1 MTPTVRV
8 LRIAIPA
15 LAIGLVAAI
24 QTVYFDRGFV
34 PGDAFTYLA
43 AGERLND
50 GHLLYALS
58 PGDRPVDLKPP
69 FWTVPLLS
77 PPPIAVL
84 FRPLALL
91 PNDLGPYVWWAICIA
106 SLVVTTLVMM
116 RRRPIL
122 IGLAVIVL
130 SIPLVYDIGVGN
142 LNSLLIAGIVG
153 AWVLLTRGRDA
164 TAGAVIAAMTAL
176 KLTPVVLAWWLITQ
190 RRWSAVRA
198 FVVTGLVLLVV
209 SVAGAGLSPHLEY
222 LGIVRVTSGAGTSD
236 LSLAG
241 LARSVG
247 IDPAVAGLL
256 PTAALL
262 LGLAT
267 VWFLRERPG
276 VAYSVAV
283 VTMLLGSPVVN
294 INWFTVLL
302 AALAPAVW
310 PTSQGTPRKIAPSS
324 STYVRSQPA
333 ASSRAANGPSGSSAT
348 TTVTPQDANRDSQ
361 PARPVTTVS

>member
-1 MTPTVRV
+1 MSPTVRL
-8 LRIAIPA
+8 LRVAIPA
-15 LAIGLVAAI
+15 LAIGLVCAI
-24 QTVYFDRGFV
+24 QVVYFGRGFV

-91 PNDLGPYVWWAICIA
+91 PNDLGPYVWWAICVA
-106 SLVVTTLVMM
+106 SLVGTTLVMI

-122 IGLAVIVL
+122 IGLAVFVL

-153 AWVLLTRGRDA
+153 AWYLLTRGRDA
-164 TAGAVIAAMTAL
+164 PAGTLIAAMTAL
-176 KLTPVVLAWWLITQ
+176 KLTPAVLAWWLITQ

-198 FVVTGLVLLVV
+198 FVVAGLVLLVV
-209 SVAGAGLSPHLEY
+209 SVLGAGLSAHLEY
-222 LGIVRVTSGAGTSD
+222 LGIIRTTSGGGTSD

-241 LARSVG
+241 MARFVG
-247 IDPAVAGLL
+247 VDPAVAVLL
-256 PTAALL
+256 PTGALV
-262 LGLAT
+262 LGLVV

-310 PTSQGTPRKIAPSS
+310 PMPQETSRKIDPSS
-324 STYVRSQPA
+324 STYAGTQPA
-333 ASSRAANGPSGSSAT
+333 APNRAANGPSGSST
-348 TTVTPQDANRDSQ
+348 TTTSTPHDLSRDSQ
-361 PARPVTTVS
+361 PSRPLTTAS